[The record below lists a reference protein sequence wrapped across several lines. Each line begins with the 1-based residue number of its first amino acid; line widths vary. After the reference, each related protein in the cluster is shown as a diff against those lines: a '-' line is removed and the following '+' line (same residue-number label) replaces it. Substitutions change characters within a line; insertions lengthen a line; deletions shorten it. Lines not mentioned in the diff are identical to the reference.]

1 LLVSPQTYIFKS
13 MNFIVKIISL
23 GGSIVVPDQV
33 DTEFLK
39 NFLALVKNYLDAGR
53 AKKLVFVVGGGS
65 TARNYQKAYREIAAA
80 PDNDNQDWI
89 GIAATRLNGELLK
102 ALFSDYCTDDVVTD
116 PTAPISFKGQV
127 LVAAGWKPG
136 FSTDFDA
143 VLLGERFKADTVIN
157 LSNISKVFSD
167 DPKKNPD
174 AVPLDKIS
182 WDDFKKMVGSEWVPG
197 KNVPFDPIATAKAA
211 ELGMKVIIAAGK
223 DIENLKAILEDRME
237 FFKGTVIG

>member
-1 LLVSPQTYIFKS
+1 MIKV
-13 MNFIVKIISL
+13 ISL

-39 NFLALVKNYLDAGR
+39 KFLFLVKNYLNED
-53 AKKLVFVVGGGS
+53 KKRKLILVVGGGS
-65 TARNYQKAYREIAAA
+65 TARVYQKAYREITDS
-80 PDNDNQDWI
+80 PDNNNQDWI

-102 ALFSDYCTDDVVTD
+102 ALFSDYCMDDVVTD
-116 PTAPISFKGQV
+116 PTAEISFKAQV

-143 VLLGERFKADTVIN
+143 VLLGERFKADTVVN
-157 LSNISKVFSD
+157 LSNIAKVFSD
-167 DPKKNPD
+167 DPKKNPN

-182 WDDFKKMVGSEWVPG
+182 WEDFKKIVGTEWIPG

-211 ELGMKVIIAAGK
+211 ELKMKVIVADGK
-223 DIENLKAILEDRME
+223 DIENLKFILEDKMDM
-237 FFKGTVIG
+237 FKGTIIA